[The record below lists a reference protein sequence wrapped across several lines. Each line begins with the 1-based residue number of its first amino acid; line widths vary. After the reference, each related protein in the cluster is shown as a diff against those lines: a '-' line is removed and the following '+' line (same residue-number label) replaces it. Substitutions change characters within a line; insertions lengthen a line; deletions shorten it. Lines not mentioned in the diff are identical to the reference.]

1 MNKSVSQDIQSLLE
15 NPEYAGHPLLEAL
28 QELRNAYQDQLQKIE
43 RITCISDKVQ
53 LSSKLETASMV
64 ERFEKSIKKLERIAK
79 ISDRYQSILQEL
91 NTELQHASTHDHLTK
106 VGNRQFMTWH
116 LNAAMER
123 PEPFSVI
130 LLDIDHFKDVNDT
143 FGHGGGD
150 ATLIAIAQHLLSSIR
165 EGDVMARWG
174 GEEFLILLPGA
185 PLEVAM
191 LSAERLRVNLEKLSI
206 KYGDAEIKITGS
218 FGVCEHDP
226 NEALRQTISRADK
239 ALYLAKQQG
248 RNSCVKASELP
259 AVNDMQP

>member
-1 MNKSVSQDIQSLLE
+1 MSKSVNQDIQSLLE
-15 NPEYAGHPLLEAL
+15 NPEYAEHPLLEAL
-28 QELRNAYQDQLQKIE
+28 QELYTAYQDQLQKIE
-43 RITCISDKVQ
+43 RITRISDKVQ
-53 LSSKLETASMV
+53 LNSKLETASV
-64 ERFEKSIKKLERIAK
+64 IERFEKSIKKLERISK

-130 LLDIDHFKDVNDT
+130 LLDIDHFKSVNDT

-150 ATLIAIAQHLLSSIR
+150 ATLIAIAQSVLSSIR

-185 PLEVAM
+185 SIDIALS
-191 LSAERLRVNLEKLSI
+191 SAERLRLQLVELKI
-206 KYGDAEIKITGS
+206 KYADTEIQVTGS
-218 FGVCEHDP
+218 FGVCEHHT
-226 NEALRQTISRADK
+226 NEALHQTISRADR
-239 ALYLAKQQG
+239 ALYSAKQQG
-248 RNSCVKASELP
+248 RNCCFAASESAL
-259 AVNDMQP
+259 N

>member
-1 MNKSVSQDIQSLLE
+1 MSKSVSQDIQALLE

-28 QELRNAYQDQLQKIE
+28 QELQTAYQDQLQKLE
-43 RITCISDKVQ
+43 RITRISDKVQ
-53 LSSKLETASMV
+53 LSSKLETANMV

-116 LNAAMER
+116 LHAAMER

-130 LLDIDHFKDVNDT
+130 LLDIDHFKNVNDI

-150 ATLIAIAQHLLSSIR
+150 ATLIAIAQSVLSSIR

-174 GEEFLILLPGA
+174 GEEFLVLLPGA
-185 PLEVAM
+185 LLEVAM
-191 LSAERLRVNLEKLSI
+191 LSAERLRANLEKLSI
-206 KYGDAEIKITGS
+206 KYGDAAIKVTGS
-218 FGVCEHDP
+218 FGVCEHNP

-239 ALYLAKQQG
+239 ALYSAKQHG
-248 RNSCVKASELP
+248 RNSCFAASVAL
-259 AVNDMQP
+259 N